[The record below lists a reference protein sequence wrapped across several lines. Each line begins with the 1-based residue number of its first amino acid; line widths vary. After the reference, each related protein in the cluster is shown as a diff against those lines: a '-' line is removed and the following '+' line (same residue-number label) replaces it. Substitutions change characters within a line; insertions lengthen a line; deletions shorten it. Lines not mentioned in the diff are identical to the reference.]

1 MSANVKPVPE
11 GYHTVT
17 PYLAVHGAAKLID
30 FLQHAFGAT
39 VIGRMEGP
47 GGAIAHAEVRIGDSI
62 VMLGDAPPEWK
73 PMPAMLHMYV
83 ADTDAAYRRAIAA
96 GGTSVREPAD
106 QFYGDRSAAV
116 QDACGNQW
124 WLATRIE
131 NLTSEEIQ
139 KRAAAQH

>member
-30 FLQHAFGAT
+30 FLQRAFGAT
-39 VIGRMEGP
+39 VIERLEQP

-62 VMLGDAPPEWK
+62 VMVGDAAREWK

-83 ADTDAAYRRAIAA
+83 PDTDAAYRRAIAA
-96 GGTSVREPAD
+96 GGTSIREPAD

>member
-17 PYLAVHGAAKLID
+17 PYLAIHGAAKLID
-30 FLQHAFGAT
+30 FLQRAFDAT
-39 VIGRMEGP
+39 VTERLERP
-47 GGAIAHAEVRIGDSI
+47 DGAIAHAEVRIGDSI
-62 VMLGDAPPEWK
+62 VMLGDAPAEWK

-83 ADTDAAYRRAIAA
+83 ADADAAYRRAIAA
-96 GGTSVREPAD
+96 GGTSIREPAD

>member
-1 MSANVKPVPE
+1 MSANVKTIPD
-11 GYHTVT
+11 GYHSVT

-30 FLQHAFGAT
+30 FLQRAFDAAVT
-39 VIGRMEGP
+39 ERMEGP
-47 GGAIAHAEVRIGDSI
+47 DGAITHAEVRIGDSI
-62 VMLGDAPPEWK
+62 VMLGEAPSERK
-73 PMPAMLHMYV
+73 PMPAMLYMYV
-83 ADTDAAYRRAIAA
+83 ADTDAVYRRAIAA
-96 GGTSVREPAD
+96 GGTSIREPAD